1 MEQKRVWETRQQESI
16 VKQGMMKFAKHNRIR
31 SKVGMRDE
39 TNNEILQFFEKL
51 NGRVEGMK
59 GFSVMSD
66 PEDSQESI
74 VLTFWE
80 TKDNMDTFYQ
90 SGNTVLSSL
99 VEKLKSSFEQPP
111 ERKDYQIVAFAC

>member
-1 MEQKRVWETRQQESI
+1 MEQKRVWETRQEPI
-16 VKQGMMKFAKHNRIR
+16 VKQGMMKFAKHNTIR

-39 TNNEILQFFEKL
+39 INSKILQFFENL
-51 NGRVEGMK
+51 NGKVEGMK
-59 GFSVMSD
+59 GFSVMND

-80 TKDNMDTFYQ
+80 TKDHMDTFYQ

-111 ERKDYQIVAFAC
+111 ERKDYQIVAFAY

>member
-1 MEQKRVWETRQQESI
+1 MEQKRVWETRQKPI
-16 VKQGMMKFAKHNRIR
+16 IKQGMMKFAKHNTIR

-39 TNNEILQFFEKL
+39 INKEILQFFENL
-51 NGRVEGMK
+51 NGKVEGMK
-59 GFSVMSD
+59 GFSVMND

-80 TKDNMDTFYQ
+80 AKDYMETFYQ

-111 ERKDYQIVAFAC
+111 VRKDYQIVNYAC

>member
-1 MEQKRVWETRQQESI
+1 MEQKRVWETRQQEPI
-16 VKQGMMKFAKHNRIR
+16 VKQGIMAFAKNNRIR

-39 TNNEILQFFEKL
+39 TNKEILQFFENL
-51 NGRVEGMK
+51 NGKVEGMK
-59 GFSVMSD
+59 GFSVMND
-66 PEDSQESI
+66 PQDSQIST

-80 TKDNMDTFYQ
+80 TKDYMDTFYQ